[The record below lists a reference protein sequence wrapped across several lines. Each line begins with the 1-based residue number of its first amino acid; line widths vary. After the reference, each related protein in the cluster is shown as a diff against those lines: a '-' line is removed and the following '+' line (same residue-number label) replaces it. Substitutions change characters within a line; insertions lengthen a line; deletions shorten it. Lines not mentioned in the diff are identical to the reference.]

1 MSEAIIYPGMDE
13 RSLEN
18 PNIPLGDPRVWHEI
32 FGDFSTDTGER
43 VNAKGALSLAPVYQ
57 AVSLISGDVAKIP
70 LNVYRRRKDL
80 GERGR
85 EVDEAHPAQFILRHQ
100 ANSQMT
106 AFKFWRRMMTH
117 ALLWGNAYALIERT
131 LDGRIA
137 ELLPLLPDRTIPTL
151 TRSGETIY
159 QTEIDGDLKIL
170 GGSQVLHIESI
181 AISGTAD
188 CEWIAAARNAI
199 AQALAVNKF
208 SSRFFK
214 NGARVGGIL
223 EVPVGMSK
231 QAVDTLETGFRKS
244 YEGTDNSFKTVL
256 LRDGAKFH
264 NAQFTP
270 EQSQMLPVRR
280 EMVREIAR
288 FFNLPPHKLG
298 DDSRVSYN
306 SLEQENRSYL
316 DSCLSVW
323 LHTIASECWLK
334 LLSESQQKTNTHLVE
349 HNTGA
354 FIAADIKTQYEVGVL
369 GVTNGLVSPN
379 EVRAYLGLNPR
390 PDGEGDKYIKP
401 MNMETVGDQE
411 EPAEPAEP
419 AEPENDNSELEQ
431 KARRLVV
438 NELQR
443 AANQVIG
450 QVKTKARKQQPS
462 RFCTWVDDN
471 LEADLRDTFTARI
484 ADSVALFA
492 EITDDDSQQL
502 NTRLTSLFFDSLK
515 LQVNDV
521 LQSVQPEEL
530 RDAVDGVLEN
540 YKLETQSLF
549 TGAM

>member
-1 MSEAIIYPGMDE
+1 MSEAIIYPGMDH

-18 PNIPLGDPRVWHEI
+18 PNIPLGDARVWHDI

-70 LNVYRRRKDL
+70 LNVYRRRQDL

-85 EVDEAHPAQFILRHQ
+85 EVDEMHPAQFILRHQ

-117 ALLWGNAYALIERT
+117 ALLFGNAYALIERT
-131 LDGRIA
+131 LDGRLA
-137 ELLPLLPDRTIPTL
+137 ELIPLLPDRTIPTL
-151 TRSGETIY
+151 TNSGETIY

-231 QAVDTLETGFRKS
+231 QAVDNLETGFRKS

-264 NAQFTP
+264 QAQFTP

-334 LLSESQQKTNTHLVE
+334 LLNEGEQRTNTHLVE

-354 FIAADIKTQYEVGVL
+354 FIAADIKTQYEVGVM

-411 EPAEPAEP
+411 KTEPADQEEPNP
-419 AEPENDNSELEQ
+419 LEE
-431 KARRLVV
+431 KAQRLV
-438 NELQR
+438 LDACQR

-450 QVKTKARKQQPS
+450 QVKTKARKKQPG
-462 RFCTWVDDN
+462 RFCTWVDDQ
-471 LEADLRDTFTARI
+471 LEADLRSTFSTRI
-484 ADSVALFA
+484 AASVALFA
-492 EITDDDSQQL
+492 EITDDDSQEV
-502 NTRLTSLFFDSLK
+502 NDRLTARFFESLK
-515 LQVNDV
+515 GQVNDV
-521 LQSVQPEEL
+521 LNSVQPDDL

-540 YKLETQSLF
+540 YKLETATLF
-549 TGAM
+549 NGAI